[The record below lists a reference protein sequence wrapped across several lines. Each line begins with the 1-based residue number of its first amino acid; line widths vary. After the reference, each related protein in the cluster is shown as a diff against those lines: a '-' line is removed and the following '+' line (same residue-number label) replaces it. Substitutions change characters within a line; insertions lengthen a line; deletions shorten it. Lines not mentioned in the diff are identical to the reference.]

1 MNPWLMWIASAIG
14 VCVVAVLWRFYR
26 ADHDFRGTHTHALT
40 LPPVRPSFEGVGT
53 ISVQQQLQEME
64 QIARQ
69 QPETSLTVPASQPR
83 PPADLEHFSSPDA

>member
-14 VCVVAVLWRFYR
+14 VCVIAVLWRFYR

-53 ISVQQQLQEME
+53 FSVQQQLFEME

-69 QPETSLTVPASQPR
+69 QPETWITKPASPPR
-83 PPADLEHFSSPDA
+83 TTAEPENFSSPDA